1 MAAAAEVISGAI
13 PAARRNTFFTGTPE
27 IYFAKA
33 IDNSRLVKVEDPRRN
48 REMKQFATALACL
61 FLLVFTYAWQ
71 HFRAIEYGYLIESS
85 KRELNNLTE
94 MNRALHL
101 EDASL
106 RDPERIDVMARRMGL
121 VPPEPG
127 QVMRMDSAAAESNT
141 AVVAS
146 GEAVVIMPGQER
158 QQKGELFSGS
168 PGRPAGEAALPR
180 DIFGGRP
187 AVGPPVCLAG
197 VF

>member
-1 MAAAAEVISGAI
+1 MAAAAAGVMNCAI

-48 REMKQFATALACL
+48 REMKQFGTALACL

-71 HFRAIEYGYLIESS
+71 HFRAIEYGYQIESS

-94 MNRALHL
+94 MNRALRL

-127 QVMRMDSAAAESNT
+127 QVIRMDSSSTEANAPIM
-141 AVVAS
+141 AS
-146 GEAVVIMPGQER
+146 IEPVTVIPGQ
-158 QQKGELFSGS
+158 
-168 PGRPAGEAALPR
+168 
-180 DIFGGRP
+180 
-187 AVGPPVCLAG
+187 
-197 VF
+197 